1 MGYKYTFLLPAYESA
16 FLKEALIS
24 IKQQVYSDFHCLVSD
39 DCSPEPIKSIFDSIV
54 GRDSRFEYRR
64 NEENI
69 GGKSLISHW
78 QLLVEMCKTEFFI
91 MASDDDIYEPE
102 YLQQIDKLTSK
113 YPDVNLFRSRVK
125 IINEKEE
132 VYWQEPIFEEKL
144 DQLHFFRYV
153 YPSCFAYCEAAY
165 CYRTYAFREK
175 GGYYEAPLA
184 WHSDNATHILMAENG
199 CAFTKEVLFGFR
211 VSGESIS
218 GSNSQKNAALKV
230 EATFLFW
237 DWIRQLVKN
246 IPDDP
251 IEKGLKGMALS
262 DCKNEVDLNIN
273 IHLIRCSRKD
283 FFKYLKRAQHELG
296 LSRVMLTYNWLTVQY
311 YDIRKKIFHK

>member
-1 MGYKYTFLLPAYESA
+1 MEKYTFLLPAYKALFFER
-16 FLKEALIS
+16 ALIS
-24 IKQQVYSDFHCLVSD
+24 IRNQKYSDFLCIVSD
-39 DCSPEPIKSIFDSIV
+39 DCSPEPLKDIYDKVV
-54 GRDSRFEYRR
+54 GDDIRFSYRR

-69 GGKSLISHW
+69 GGGSLIAHW
-78 QLLVEMCKTEFFI
+78 RLLVEMCQTEFFI
-91 MASDDDIYEPE
+91 MASDDDIYESE
-102 YLQQIDKLTSK
+102 YLLQIDELTSK
-113 YPDVNLFRSRVK
+113 YPNVNLFRSRVK

-165 CYRTYAFREK
+165 CYRTSTFMDK

-211 VSGESIS
+211 VSGASVS
-218 GSNSQKNAALKV
+218 GSNSQRIAALKV
-230 EATFLFW
+230 EATFMFW
-237 DWIRQLVKN
+237 NWIRQLVKN

-273 IHLIRCSRKD
+273 IHLIRCSIKD
-283 FFKYLKRAQHELG
+283 FFKYLRRAQQELG
-296 LSRVMLTYNWLTVQY
+296 LSRVVLTYNWLTVQY

>member
-1 MGYKYTFLLPAYESA
+1 MVKYTFLLPAYKSLFFER
-16 FLKEALIS
+16 ALIS
-24 IKQQVYSDFHCLVSD
+24 IKNQKYHNFLCIVSD
-39 DCSPEPIKSIFDSIV
+39 DCSPEPLKEVYDKVV
-54 GRDSRFEYRR
+54 GDDIRFSYRR

-69 GGKSLISHW
+69 GGRSLIAHW
-78 QLLVEMCKTEFFI
+78 RLLVEICQTEFFI
-91 MASDDDIYEPE
+91 MASDDDVYESG
-102 YLQQIDKLTSK
+102 YLLQIDELTSK
-113 YPDVNLFRSRVK
+113 YPNVNLFRSRVK

-165 CYRTYAFREK
+165 CYRTSAFRDK
-175 GGYYEAPLA
+175 GGYFDAPLA

-199 CAFTKEVLFGFR
+199 CAFTKDVLFGFR
-211 VSGESIS
+211 ASGASVS
-218 GSNSQKNAALKV
+218 GSNSQEIAALKI

-283 FFKYLKRAQHELG
+283 FFKYLRRAQQELG
-296 LSRVMLTYNWLTVQY
+296 LSRVVLTYNWLTVQY
-311 YDIRKKIFHK
+311 YGIRKRVFHK

>member
-1 MGYKYTFLLPAYESA
+1 MGYKYTFLLPAYKSA

-39 DCSPEPIKSIFDSIV
+39 DCSPEPIKSIFDSVV
-54 GRDSRFEYRR
+54 GDDSRFEYRR

-78 QLLVEMCKTEFFI
+78 QLLVEMCQTEFFI
-91 MASDDDIYEPE
+91 MASDDDVYESD
-102 YLQQIDKLTSK
+102 YLLQIDGLTSK
-113 YPDVNLFRSRVK
+113 YPNVNLFRSRVK

-165 CYRTYAFREK
+165 CYRTSPFREK
-175 GGYYEAPLA
+175 GGYYDAPLA

-199 CAFTKEVLFGFR
+199 CAFTKDVLFGFR
-211 VSGESIS
+211 ASGASVS
-218 GSNSQKNAALKV
+218 GSNSQKIAALKV
-230 EATFLFW
+230 EATFMFW
-237 DWIRQLVKN
+237 DWIREIVKH

-283 FFKYLKRAQHELG
+283 FFKYLRKAQQDLG
-296 LSRVMLTYNWLTVQY
+296 LSRVMLTYNWLVVQY

>member
-1 MGYKYTFLLPAYESA
+1 MEKYTFLLPAYKALFFE
-16 FLKEALIS
+16 KALIC
-24 IKQQVYSDFHCLVSD
+24 IKNQKYRNFLCIVSD
-39 DCSPEPIKSIFDSIV
+39 DCSPEPLKEIFDKVV
-54 GRDSRFEYRR
+54 GDDIRFSYRR

-69 GGKSLISHW
+69 GGSSLIAHW
-78 QLLVEMCKTEFFI
+78 RLLVEMCKTEFFI
-91 MASDDDIYEPE
+91 MASDDDIYESE
-102 YLQQIDKLTSK
+102 YLLQIDELTSK
-113 YPDVNLFRSRVK
+113 YPNVNLFRSRVK

-165 CYRTYAFREK
+165 CYRTSTFMDK

-211 VSGESIS
+211 ASGASVS
-218 GSNSQKNAALKV
+218 GSNSQRIAALKV
-230 EATFLFW
+230 EATFMFW
-237 DWIRQLVKN
+237 NWIRQLVKN

-283 FFKYLKRAQHELG
+283 FFKYLRRAQQELG
-296 LSRVMLTYNWLTVQY
+296 LSRVVLTYNWLTVQY

>member
-1 MGYKYTFLLPAYESA
+1 MGYKYTFLLPAYKSA
-16 FLKEALIS
+16 FFKEALIS

-39 DCSPEPIKSIFDSIV
+39 DCSPEPIKSIFDSVV
-54 GRDSRFEYRR
+54 GDDSRFEYRR

-78 QLLVEMCKTEFFI
+78 QLLVEMCQTEFFI
-91 MASDDDIYEPE
+91 MASDDDVYESD
-102 YLQQIDKLTSK
+102 YLLQIDELTSK
-113 YPDVNLFRSRVK
+113 YPNVNLFRSRVK

-165 CYRTYAFREK
+165 CYRTSAFREK
-175 GGYYEAPLA
+175 GGYFDAPLA
-184 WHSDNATHILMAENG
+184 WHSDNATHILMAEKG
-199 CAFTKEVLFGFR
+199 CAFTKDVLFGFR
-211 VSGESIS
+211 VSGASIS
-218 GSNSQKNAALKV
+218 GSNTQRMEALKV
-230 EATFLFW
+230 EATFMFW